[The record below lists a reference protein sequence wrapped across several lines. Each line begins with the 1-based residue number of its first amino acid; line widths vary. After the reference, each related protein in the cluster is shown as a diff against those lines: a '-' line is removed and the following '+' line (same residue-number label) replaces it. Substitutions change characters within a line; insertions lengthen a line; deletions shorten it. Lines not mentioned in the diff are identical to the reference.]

1 MATKRTVK
9 PKKSTN
15 TREVQKKIN
24 AAAKD
29 SSGLG
34 KARDASA
41 MDVFSNPPA
50 RMGWGSPSV
59 AEGAGYTLNRLTND
73 YWLMITMFRNHWIS
87 RRMCE
92 LPAQDMCKAWPTI
105 KSELNPK
112 QITKFGRTL
121 AATLTQ
127 QRFQEAITWARLFGG
142 AGAVPIIDGHED
154 ILDQPLDVDEINPGT
169 YRGLIVF
176 DRWSGIS
183 PSLEFANNIESP
195 IDYGM
200 PEFYEVKGPG
210 IDTYSFKIHHSRILR
225 FCGPQVPY
233 PEKAAQQN
241 WGISVLEPAFE
252 EIRKRDNASWSIL
265 QLLFRAQILTQVNP
279 QLAQLMS
286 GLAAPGGQLVGG
298 GATAFAQQYQIQN
311 DLLSNNSMLILGKD
325 GKLESHQYTFGG
337 IADVLNAFEVA
348 IAGASDGI
356 PFAKLF
362 GKSVSGL
369 NQTNEGDEKMWE
381 ENVAR
386 KQNEE
391 MRPNLEFKLYPIVC
405 MSEFGKIP
413 DDFDFEFP
421 SIRVMTE
428 KEKSELAKNCTEAI
442 INAFTANLISQK
454 TAMMELKQL
463 GDSTNLFTNITD
475 NDLEQASDEIQDPV
489 EMMEMQLGAGDD
501 DDGDEPPA
509 KKPGAKKLAGK
520 KPDPKKKKPSAKDSF
535 PIDIDVVIE
544 STKGDYRFGKDYQI
558 EMPADYGFITDTVGA
573 DGDEIDCYLGPN
585 PDSSSMVYVVNQSH
599 IGSYVFDEHKCMIG
613 YDDKDSALADYMA
626 GHTNSNEIFMSIVPM
641 TRSAFKEWIKTP
653 QNAEARG

>member
-15 TREVQKKIN
+15 TRKVQAQIN
-24 AAAKD
+24 DAAQ
-29 SSGLG
+29 SGFGLG
-34 KARDASA
+34 KAVGKDAFINA
-41 MDVFSNPPA
+41 PA
-50 RMGWGSPSV
+50 RMGLGTPSV
-59 AEGAGYTLNRLTND
+59 AEGAGYELVRWSNN

-92 LPAQDMCKAWPTI
+92 LPAQDMCKAWPVI

-112 QITKFGRTL
+112 QITRFGRTL

-142 AGAVPIIDGHED
+142 AGVLPIIDGHED

-176 DRWSGIS
+176 DRWSGIT
-183 PSLEFANNIESP
+183 PSLSYANDIENP

-200 PEFYEVKGPG
+200 PEFYEVKSPTDNS
-210 IDTYSFKIHHSRILR
+210 IAMKIHHSRIMR

-233 PEKAAQQN
+233 PEKAAQLN

-252 EIRKRDNASWSIL
+252 EIRKRDNASWAIL

-286 GLAAPGGQLVGG
+286 GLGAPGGATVGG
-298 GATAFAQQYQIQN
+298 GASQFAQQYQIQN
-311 DLLSNNSMLILGKD
+311 ELLSNNSMLILGKD

-337 IADVLNAFEVA
+337 IADVLNAFETA

-391 MRPNLEFKLYPIVC
+391 MRPNLEFKLYPIIC
-405 MSEFGKIP
+405 MSEFGTIP
-413 DDFDFEFP
+413 EDFDFDFP

-442 INAFTANLISQK
+442 VSVYSANLISQR

-463 GDSTNLFTNITD
+463 SDSTGLFSNITD
-475 NDLEQASDEIQDPV
+475 DDIEQASDEIQDPM

-501 DDGDEPPA
+501 DGEDDPPA
-509 KKPGAKKLAGK
+509 KPGKKKPGGAK
-520 KPDPKKKKPSAKDSF
+520 KPDPKKKKKPSAKDSALVNDLG
-535 PIDIDVVIE
+535 IVIE
-544 STKGDYRFGKDYQI
+544 TVKGDIRFGSDFQI
-558 EMPADYGFITDTVGA
+558 EMPADYGFLTGTTGA
-573 DGDEIDCYLGPN
+573 DGDELDCYVGEFYDNCPL
-585 PDSSSMVYVVNQSH
+585 VYVVNQSH
-599 IGSYVFDEHKCMIG
+599 IGSYMFDEHKCMIG
-613 YDDKDSALADYMA
+613 YKDIESAKADYMA
-626 GHTNSNEIFMSIVPM
+626 GHTASSDVFISIKPMSM
-641 TRSAFKEWIKTP
+641 DNFRQWINKP
-653 QNAEARG
+653 QLLPV